1 MFDIIY
7 NSCKTAGWAFGF
19 GAFEGFIIYLG
30 VITFGYLMVTGKNN
44 GQSIKMAKE
53 K

>member
-7 NSCKTAGWAFGF
+7 SACKFTGWAFGF
-19 GAFEGFIIYLG
+19 GAFEGAIIYLG
-30 VITFGYLMVTGKNN
+30 IVACGYLMVTGKNN